1 MADVAI
7 AVSIAKLEGEIERA
21 RQHSEGG
28 ERQIRERW
36 AFTDRRFELIE
47 TAADKDRAETVLF
60 RTEMRLAQAKT
71 DGEFATLTATVGSA
85 TEALGA
91 LNATIAGKVS
101 WAEVVKTN
109 PMASV
114 AVVIALLVA
123 ALFMGGYIEDF
134 NADALGN
141 KFGINNSDSVKPAP
155 TPALSHPRINEDIES
170 DGTDYEPDFPG
181 PPVPLR

>member
-1 MADVAI
+1 MPDVAI

-47 TAADKDRAETVLF
+47 TAADKDREEAAAF
-60 RTEMRLAQAKT
+60 RSEMRLAQAKT

-91 LNATIAGKVS
+91 LNATIAGQTS

-114 AVVIALLVA
+114 GVVIALLVA
-123 ALFMGGYIEDF
+123 SLFAGGFIQDF
-134 NADALGN
+134 NADAMGN
-141 KFGINNSDSVKPAP
+141 KFGINNSVAPKPSP
-155 TPALSHPRINEDIES
+155 RRPAIDDNIES
-170 DGTDYEPDFPG
+170 DGTDYEQDFPG
-181 PPVPLR
+181 PPVPTR